1 MPQLRADELTY
12 YDELGIPRKAS
23 PDEVREAFR
32 ALVRLIHPDHQTD
45 ENLKAVAEL
54 QMRKLNR
61 IYSVLSDP
69 ERRRS
74 YDDLLDEEPGPP
86 QPLLSEKLGNLRSS
100 RLAGRLTWIGAV
112 IVTVA
117 LLAWLATDGPSD
129 VAIGNPEKPAATAPG
144 ASETGARVPDI
155 ASELARSRADLKIAR
170 FERDAAIHELEK
182 LRGRRAPAS
191 SATVAEA
198 GHSDSIPPN
207 PIGTMTELPS
217 SPSPLPTSSLTANLP
232 PPGRFAHV
240 PLRTL
245 TGFWF
250 YLRVPDDKKNPT
262 LYPPEFIEATI
273 AEQNGQVK
281 GRYRSRYRIVDRAIS
296 PDVNFEFTGKLAG
309 NVVSASWAGP
319 GGAHGDITIRLL
331 SENSMRVEWTADQ
344 LGSIQGLTAGT
355 AALTRRLD

>member
-1 MPQLRADELTY
+1 MPQLRAEELTY

-23 PDEVREAFR
+23 PNEVREAFR

-45 ENLKAVAEL
+45 EHLKAVAEL

-74 YDDLLDEEPGPP
+74 YDDLLDEEPGPGA
-86 QPLLSEKLGNLRSS
+86 PLLSEKLGNMRSS
-100 RLAGRLTWIGAV
+100 RLAGRLTWVGAV

-117 LLAWLATDGPSD
+117 LLTWLATDGPSVD
-129 VAIGNPEKPAATAPG
+129 ATGNSEKPAAAAPG
-144 ASETGARVPDI
+144 STETGATVPDL
-155 ASELARSRADLKIAR
+155 ASELAHTRASLKIAL
-170 FERDAAIHELEK
+170 FERDAAVHELEK
-182 LRGRRAPAS
+182 LRGRTVSLS

-198 GHSDSIPPN
+198 RKLDVTPPN
-207 PIGTMTELPS
+207 PMGTMTELPS
-217 SPSPLPTSSLTANLP
+217 AQAAPPTTSLTANLP
-232 PPGRFAHV
+232 PPSHFAHV
-240 PLRTL
+240 PPRAL

-250 YLRVPDDKKNPT
+250 YLRIPEDKKTPT

-273 AEQNGQVK
+273 SELNGQVK

-296 PDVNFEFTGKLAG
+296 PDVNFEFTGKLLG
-309 NVVSASWAGP
+309 NVVSALWAGP
-319 GGAHGDITIRLL
+319 GGAHGDLTIRLL